1 MDLYYV
7 LAMLRTQYEDSKN
20 AHRFLIPVKF
30 SKNQSTGKGG
40 EDYSEVA
47 ETIDWVAQQTRR
59 QLHLEIFSPSCGLNF
74 DLLLILRMV

>member
-1 MDLYYV
+1 MEMDLYYV

-30 SKNQSTGKGG
+30 SKNQSTGEGG

-47 ETIDWVAQQTRR
+47 ETIDWVA
-59 QLHLEIFSPSCGLNF
+59 
-74 DLLLILRMV
+74 